1 MSATCFRER
10 EKRIPCLKHA
20 VEKMHCKTAST
31 ASIILSYCGYQ
42 NNSHRRDRCLL
53 RQELLKSLT
62 YNLLHHTLTV
72 IIKATCVPAILRNI
86 DQVLIAFFF
95 NMINISQSPTGN
107 RKSSWAAQIVHLLF
121 FIAVLIIFQTQIKIT
136 GNLLSI
142 FLI

>member
-31 ASIILSYCGYQ
+31 ASIILSYTVAIKIIRIVAIGAYLDK
-42 NNSHRRDRCLL
+42 RVL
-53 RQELLKSLT
+53 LLKSLT

-107 RKSSWAAQIVHLLF
+107 RKSS
-121 FIAVLIIFQTQIKIT
+121 
-136 GNLLSI
+136 
-142 FLI
+142 

>member
-31 ASIILSYCGYQ
+31 ASTVAIKIIRIVAIGAYLDK
-42 NNSHRRDRCLL
+42 RVL
-53 RQELLKSLT
+53 LLKSLT

-95 NMINISQSPTGN
+95 NMINISQSPTGH
-107 RKSSWAAQIVHLLF
+107 RKSS
-121 FIAVLIIFQTQIKIT
+121 
-136 GNLLSI
+136 
-142 FLI
+142 

>member
-42 NNSHRRDRCLL
+42 NNSHGAYLDKRVL
-53 RQELLKSLT
+53 LLKSLT

-107 RKSSWAAQIVHLLF
+107 RKSS
-121 FIAVLIIFQTQIKIT
+121 
-136 GNLLSI
+136 
-142 FLI
+142 